1 MSDETFGEHIL
12 DQLRQIT
19 DRLDRID
26 ETLTEGAPAG
36 PRNDRFWND
45 DDEPVGIR
53 YEERAGVF
61 KWKGDFKHLDRSYCK
76 MCEAPIYWVRSK
88 QGPGKCDEVPDGAP
102 WLAVNPDG
110 FCHFETCKKMDH
122 DTPSAKEEALP
133 AEDAAT
139 DVPF

>member
-1 MSDETFGEHIL
+1 MSEEVFKDHLL

-19 DRLDRID
+19 DRLENI
-26 ETLTEGAPAG
+26 ELALEGGAAAG
-36 PRNDRFWND
+36 PRNARFWNEAA
-45 DDEPVGIR
+45 EPVGIR

-61 KWKGDFKHLDRSYCK
+61 MWKADFKHLDRSYCK

-88 QGPGKCDEVPDGAP
+88 QGPGKSDEVPDGVP
-102 WLAVNPDG
+102 WVAVNPDG

-122 DTPSAKEEALP
+122 DTPSVQEELSTP
-133 AEDAAT
+133 KDAAT

>member
-1 MSDETFGEHIL
+1 MSDETFKDHLL

-19 DRLDRID
+19 DRLDRI
-26 ETLTEGAPAG
+26 EGALAEEPPAG
-36 PRNDRFWND
+36 PRNQRFWNEN
-45 DDEPVGIR
+45 DEPVGVR
-53 YEERAGVF
+53 YEERPGVF
-61 KWKGDFKHLDRSYCK
+61 KWKADFKHLDRSYCK

-88 QGPGKCDEVPDGAP
+88 QGPGKSDEVPDGAP
-102 WLAVNPDG
+102 WVAVNPDG
-110 FCHFETCKKMDH
+110 FCHFETCKQMDH